1 MRIPAE
7 QAGARQPLLLAGSL
21 LIGLALAIW
30 FLNRDATQYLTLK
43 ATTFTP
49 YYWPR
54 RYGLLLHITG
64 GFLALTVGLVQ
75 VWLGLTGRTT
85 HLHRSLGRVY
95 LFGVLVGSA
104 GAFYMAL
111 TFPPPPAPLYASGL
125 WGLGIAWVITT
136 LRAYRAVRRG
146 DIAAHRAWMIRSY
159 VVTFGF
165 VTLRVIQAGL
175 MAFGIAN
182 EDDSVSVAAWLCWTV
197 PLALTEVYLRSHA
210 RTGLSRAV

>member
-1 MRIPAE
+1 MQIAADPVSPR
-7 QAGARQPLLLAGSL
+7 RSLLLAGML
-21 LIGLALAIW
+21 GVGLALAIW

-43 ATTFTP
+43 AATFTP

-54 RYGLLLHITG
+54 RYGLLLHISG
-64 GFLALTVGLVQ
+64 GFLALMVGLVQ
-75 VWLGLTGRTT
+75 IWLGLTARTGR
-85 HLHRSLGRVY
+85 LHRNLGRLY
-95 LFGVLVGSA
+95 LFGVGVGSA
-104 GAFYMAL
+104 GAFYMAA

-125 WGLGIAWVITT
+125 WGLGVAWVVTT
-136 LRAYRAVRRG
+136 SKAYLAVRRG

-165 VTLRVIQAGL
+165 VTLRVIQAAL

-197 PLALTEVYLRSHA
+197 PLVLTEIVLRRQG
-210 RTGLSRAV
+210 RTPLSQAL

>member
-1 MRIPAE
+1 MQTPGDRAS
-7 QAGARQPLLLAGSL
+7 ARRPLPLAGML

-43 ATTFTP
+43 AANFTP

-54 RYGLLLHITG
+54 RFGLLLHITG
-64 GFLALTVGLVQ
+64 GFLALTVGLIQ

-85 HLHRSLGRVY
+85 RLHRNLGRLY
-95 LFGVLVGSA
+95 LLGVVVGSA
-104 GAFYMAL
+104 GAFYLAV

-125 WGLGIAWVITT
+125 WVLGIAWVTT
-136 LRAYRAVRRG
+136 TSRAYLAVRRG

-165 VTLRVIQAGL
+165 VTLRVIQSAL

-197 PLALTEVYLRSHA
+197 PLALTEIFLRSHS